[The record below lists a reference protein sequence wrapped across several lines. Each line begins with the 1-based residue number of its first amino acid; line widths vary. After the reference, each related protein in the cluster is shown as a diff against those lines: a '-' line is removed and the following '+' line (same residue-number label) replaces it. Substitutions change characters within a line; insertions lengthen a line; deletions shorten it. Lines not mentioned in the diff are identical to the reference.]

1 MILNLLKTDL
11 LALLTHFYLT
21 KLKSYKPILFFNN
34 GRYLHTWLYQSKSN
48 PYGIWLDR
56 YYYPNIIS
64 KQDALKGKVNF
75 DPASFNDI
83 IDKDYIQSDEL
94 FYSYIQDAPY
104 FDKQSDLMFEQN
116 GQYVYS
122 RVGKDQVN
130 AIISNISDAKEY
142 ELSSYSSNEEV
153 VTINN
158 LNIKNSGILDL
169 NFDIYLDSDKVYGL
183 DLFANSST
191 NGLSISN
198 LNDVTPFLY
207 TFDNYY
213 DSDNNLSNAIV
224 TLHNTNFDIIKQ
236 LDIQH
241 LYKIMRKF

>member
-1 MILNLLKTDL
+1 
-11 LALLTHFYLT
+11 
-21 KLKSYKPILFFNN
+21 
-34 GRYLHTWLYQSKSN
+34 
-48 PYGIWLDR
+48 
-56 YYYPNIIS
+56 
-64 KQDALKGKVNF
+64 
-75 DPASFNDI
+75 
-83 IDKDYIQSDEL
+83 
-94 FYSYIQDAPY
+94 
-104 FDKQSDLMFEQN
+104 MFEQN

-169 NFDIYLDSDKVYGL
+169 NFDMYLDSDKVYGL

-213 DSDNNLSNAIV
+213 DSNNNLSNAIV

>member
-1 MILNLLKTDL
+1 
-11 LALLTHFYLT
+11 
-21 KLKSYKPILFFNN
+21 
-34 GRYLHTWLYQSKSN
+34 
-48 PYGIWLDR
+48 
-56 YYYPNIIS
+56 
-64 KQDALKGKVNF
+64 
-75 DPASFNDI
+75 
-83 IDKDYIQSDEL
+83 
-94 FYSYIQDAPY
+94 
-104 FDKQSDLMFEQN
+104 MFEQN

>member
-1 MILNLLKTDL
+1 
-11 LALLTHFYLT
+11 
-21 KLKSYKPILFFNN
+21 
-34 GRYLHTWLYQSKSN
+34 
-48 PYGIWLDR
+48 
-56 YYYPNIIS
+56 
-64 KQDALKGKVNF
+64 
-75 DPASFNDI
+75 
-83 IDKDYIQSDEL
+83 
-94 FYSYIQDAPY
+94 
-104 FDKQSDLMFEQN
+104 MFEQN

-241 LYKIMRKF
+241 LYKNNEEILGLALNIPYEDFAIIGSEYVYIVSYDLILKERIKLVNENEVLKKVNIINNKLFYLIDKQYKFNLPDNQTDILGIFMFLILIEQQMKYLN

>member
-1 MILNLLKTDL
+1 
-11 LALLTHFYLT
+11 
-21 KLKSYKPILFFNN
+21 
-34 GRYLHTWLYQSKSN
+34 
-48 PYGIWLDR
+48 
-56 YYYPNIIS
+56 
-64 KQDALKGKVNF
+64 
-75 DPASFNDI
+75 
-83 IDKDYIQSDEL
+83 
-94 FYSYIQDAPY
+94 
-104 FDKQSDLMFEQN
+104 MFEQN

-169 NFDIYLDSDKVYGL
+169 NFDMYLDSDKVYGL

-213 DSDNNLSNAIV
+213 DSNNNLSNAIV

-241 LYKIMRKF
+241 LYKNNEEILGLALNIPYEDFAIIGSEYVYIVSYDLILKERIKLVNENEVLKKLILLIINFFILLTSNINLIFLIIKQIFLGIFMFLILIEQQMKYLN

>member
-1 MILNLLKTDL
+1 
-11 LALLTHFYLT
+11 
-21 KLKSYKPILFFNN
+21 
-34 GRYLHTWLYQSKSN
+34 
-48 PYGIWLDR
+48 
-56 YYYPNIIS
+56 
-64 KQDALKGKVNF
+64 
-75 DPASFNDI
+75 
-83 IDKDYIQSDEL
+83 
-94 FYSYIQDAPY
+94 
-104 FDKQSDLMFEQN
+104 MFEQN

-213 DSDNNLSNAIV
+213 DSNNNLSNAIV

>member
-1 MILNLLKTDL
+1 
-11 LALLTHFYLT
+11 
-21 KLKSYKPILFFNN
+21 
-34 GRYLHTWLYQSKSN
+34 
-48 PYGIWLDR
+48 
-56 YYYPNIIS
+56 
-64 KQDALKGKVNF
+64 
-75 DPASFNDI
+75 
-83 IDKDYIQSDEL
+83 
-94 FYSYIQDAPY
+94 
-104 FDKQSDLMFEQN
+104 MFEQN

-142 ELSSYSSNEEV
+142 ELSSYSGNEEV

-158 LNIKNSGILDL
+158 LNIKNSGTLDL
-169 NFDIYLDSDKVYGL
+169 NFDMYLDSDKVYGL

-213 DSDNNLSNAIV
+213 NSDNNLSNAIV

>member
-1 MILNLLKTDL
+1 
-11 LALLTHFYLT
+11 
-21 KLKSYKPILFFNN
+21 
-34 GRYLHTWLYQSKSN
+34 
-48 PYGIWLDR
+48 
-56 YYYPNIIS
+56 
-64 KQDALKGKVNF
+64 
-75 DPASFNDI
+75 
-83 IDKDYIQSDEL
+83 
-94 FYSYIQDAPY
+94 
-104 FDKQSDLMFEQN
+104 MFEQN

-213 DSDNNLSNAIV
+213 DSNNNLSNAIV

-241 LYKIMRKF
+241 LYKNNEEILGLALNIPYEDFAIIGSEYVYIVSYDLILKERIKLVNENEVLKKVNIINNKLFILLTSNINLIFLIIKQIFLGIFMFLILIEQQMKYLN

>member
-1 MILNLLKTDL
+1 
-11 LALLTHFYLT
+11 
-21 KLKSYKPILFFNN
+21 
-34 GRYLHTWLYQSKSN
+34 
-48 PYGIWLDR
+48 
-56 YYYPNIIS
+56 
-64 KQDALKGKVNF
+64 
-75 DPASFNDI
+75 
-83 IDKDYIQSDEL
+83 
-94 FYSYIQDAPY
+94 
-104 FDKQSDLMFEQN
+104 MFEQN

-169 NFDIYLDSDKVYGL
+169 NFDMYLDSDKVYGL

-213 DSDNNLSNAIV
+213 DPNNNLSNAIV